1 MLFRIG
7 EMQDMLY
14 LIHSDELSTT
24 SSVTSTALGTSQG
37 TAQGTVQGTAVDF
50 RQTDINTQKS
60 ELAEAVKTS
69 VRLTY
74 LLS

>member
-24 SSVTSTALGTSQG
+24 SSVTSTALGTS
-37 TAQGTVQGTAVDF
+37 QGTVQGTAVDF